1 MSTTTGT
8 PENTVDD
15 GIAIKT
21 TQLSVEHVTLSTPRP
36 YTEVKREL
44 ESRLGRLDDSI
55 RAMLRNNDLDGVRT
69 ALKKAAGK
77 DDLAIHYIG
86 LHGDWLALAG
96 ERKNTTA
103 YLIGNVLY
111 AVQMTSVNVAA
122 GNYAPLRVVL
132 YENASGGSTFEYDNP
147 STLFGQFGEPAIDK
161 VAATLDQRLS
171 ALLLSLCRGPQAV

>member
-1 MSTTTGT
+1 MSTSTST
-8 PENTVDD
+8 PENAVDGD
-15 GIAIKT
+15 IEVQT
-21 TQLSVEHVTLSTPRP
+21 TRLSVEHVRLSTPRP
-36 YTEVKREL
+36 YAEIKHEL
-44 ESRLGRLDDSI
+44 ESRLGRLDDGI
-55 RAMLRNNDLDGVRT
+55 RTMLRNDDLEGVRA

-96 ERKNTTA
+96 ARKNTTA

-132 YENASGGSTFEYDNP
+132 YENASGGSTFEYDRP

-161 VAATLDQRLS
+161 VAAILDQRLS
-171 ALLLSLCRGPQAV
+171 GLLLSLCRGAQPA

>member
-1 MSTTTGT
+1 MSSNTGT
-8 PENTVDD
+8 HASALDD
-15 GIAIKT
+15 GIETIT
-21 TQLSVEHVTLSTPRP
+21 THVSVEHITLSTPRP
-36 YTEVKREL
+36 YSEVKREL
-44 ESRLGRLDDSI
+44 ESRLGRLDDGI
-55 RAMLRNNDLDGVRT
+55 RAMLRNNDLEGVRA

-132 YENASGGSTFEYDNP
+132 YENANGGSTFEYDKP

-171 ALLLSLCRGPQAV
+171 ALLMSLCRGPQAV